1 MVKDNTDQ
9 FHLFSWLPFG
19 VLLILKGKRRKFIC
33 ISDSLLGLQ
42 RGLLT
47 HLRRGNP
54 PIFSVAWVQAGESKP

>member
-1 MVKDNTDQ
+1 MKDNTEQ
-9 FHLFSWLPFG
+9 FHLFSQLPFR

-33 ISDSLLGLQ
+33 ISIRPLGLQ

-54 PIFSVAWVQAGESKP
+54 LIFSVAQVGAGESKQ